1 MTVTLNIDGAWVCT
15 HPTAMEQSFSRRDLL
30 TPGELRSLSERSDLR
45 GGLQMASHVGAIVI
59 VGILHAQA
67 LGSGWVW
74 LTGLGLGVLLNFLYA
89 AQHEL
94 SHATVFKTRKLNE
107 VFGRIIGF
115 IQVFPRDFDQV
126 MHFAHHQYTQ
136 DWERDGELVR
146 EPYTLTTYLL
156 WLSGIT
162 YWRNRF
168 FGVIRRAR
176 GIIIEPFIRAEE
188 EAMIIRESRLHVLGY
203 AVIALLSVIFSSWGA
218 LIFWLIPMILTKPI
232 HQLQNTIEH
241 LGLSHVNDIMEN
253 TRSTRANAVQR
264 WLCWQMPYHTAHH
277 TFPAVPF
284 WKLRDLN
291 DRIEAKAGTV
301 HRMGWLEFQVQVIGK
316 LLTKDESQYP
326 MDEVWV
332 IPRSGGRVT
341 RMPAE

>member
-1 MTVTLNIDGAWVCT
+1 
-15 HPTAMEQSFSRRDLL
+15 MEASFSRRQLL
-30 TPGELRSLSERSDLR
+30 TPTELRALTERSDLR
-45 GGLQMASHVGAIVI
+45 GGVQMASHLGAIGLVAF
-59 VGILHAQA
+59 LHAQA
-67 LGSGWVW
+67 MGTGWVW
-74 LTGLGLGVLLNFLYA
+74 LTGAALGILLNFLYA

-107 VFGRIIGF
+107 WFGRAIGF
-115 IQVFPRDFDQV
+115 VQIFPRDYDQI

-156 WLSGIT
+156 WLSGVT
-162 YWRNRF
+162 YWRNRV

-176 GIIIEPFIRAEE
+176 GIIIEPYIRAEE
-188 EAMIIRESRLHVLGY
+188 EAKVIRESRLHLLGY
-203 AVIALLSVIFSSWGA
+203 GGIALVAFALGSWA
-218 LIFWLIPMILTKPI
+218 PLTFWLIPMILTKPV

-241 LGLSHVNDIMEN
+241 LGLSHEADILEN
-253 TRSTRANAVQR
+253 TRSTRTNAFFR

-291 DRIEAKAGTV
+291 AKIEDKAGEV
-301 HRMGWLEFQVQVIGK
+301 HRMGWIEFQIEVITR
-316 LLTKDESQYP
+316 LMAKDESQYP
-326 MDEVWV
+326 MNEVWV
-332 IPRSGGRVT
+332 LPSSGGRA
-341 RMPAE
+341 RRLPAE

>member
-1 MTVTLNIDGAWVCT
+1 
-15 HPTAMEQSFSRRDLL
+15 MEASISRRKLL
-30 TPGELRSLSERSDLR
+30 TPVELRTLSERSDLK

-59 VGILHAQA
+59 VGTLHAQA
-67 LGSGWVW
+67 MGSVWVW
-74 LTGLGLGVLLNFLYA
+74 VTGLVLGVLLNFLYA

-94 SHATVFKTRKLNE
+94 SHATVFRTRKLNE

-115 IQVFPRDFDQV
+115 TQVFPRDYDQI

-146 EPYTLTTYLL
+146 EPYTIRTYIL
-156 WLSGIT
+156 WMSGIT

-168 FGVIRRAR
+168 FGVVRRAR
-176 GIIIEPFIRAEE
+176 GIIIEPYIRKEE
-188 EAMIIRESRLHVLGY
+188 EDRVIRESRLHILGY
-203 AVIALLSVIFSSWGA
+203 GAIALVSLAVGSWVA
-218 LIFWLIPMILTKPI
+218 LTFWLLPMLLTKPI

-241 LGLSHVNDIMEN
+241 LGLSHENDIMEN
-253 TRSTRANAVQR
+253 TRSTRAYALQR

-291 DRIEAKAGTV
+291 DRIEEKAGKV
-301 HRMGWLEFQVQVIGK
+301 HRMGWLEFQFEVIGK
-316 LLTKDESQYP
+316 LMTKDESQYP

>member
-1 MTVTLNIDGAWVCT
+1 
-15 HPTAMEQSFSRRDLL
+15 METSFSRRKIL
-30 TPGELRSLSERSDLR
+30 TPAELRMLSERSDLR
-45 GGLQMASHVGAIVI
+45 GWLQMLSHLGAIVL
-59 VGILHAQA
+59 VAFLHAQA
-67 LGSGWVW
+67 MGTAWVW
-74 LTGLGLGVLLNFLYA
+74 LTGLILGVLLNFLYA

-115 IQVFPRDFDQV
+115 VQIFPRDFDQI

-146 EPYTLTTYLL
+146 EPYTLRTYLL

-162 YWRNRF
+162 YWRNRVV
-168 FGVIRRAR
+168 GVVRRTR
-176 GIIIEPFIRAEE
+176 GIVIEPFIRVEE
-188 EAMIIRESRLHVLGY
+188 EAKVIFESRLHMLGY
-203 AVIALLSVIFSSWGA
+203 LLIALVSVLTGSLAALS
-218 LIFWLIPMILTKPI
+218 FWLLPMLLTKPI

-241 LGLSHVNDIMEN
+241 LGLSHENDILEN
-253 TRSTRANAVQR
+253 TRSTRANALQR

-291 DRIEAKAGTV
+291 DRIEGKAGNV
-301 HRMGWLEFQVQVIGK
+301 HRMGWIEFQIEVIGK
-316 LLTKDESQYP
+316 LMAKDESQYP

-332 IPRSGGRVT
+332 IPRSGGRVA